1 MSITSLDFFSQFGEA
16 LLNNG
21 YTPIP
26 IQPSRKVPGSY
37 QEGRW
42 GGFPQWTR
50 FLYSPPSLATLEIW
64 SSWPGAGIGLVT
76 GDIVGV
82 DIDILETDLASA
94 IVEKAD
100 VLLGKSPLLRIGR
113 EPKVLLVYRSA
124 ERMKKR
130 SLGKIE
136 ILGEGQQF
144 VSYGIHP
151 DTGQPY
157 KWPFQSPVDVPIH
170 ELPLISARSIERFL
184 EAISPLLQVSPVAAQ
199 CSRTRIPPID
209 FPLSISS
216 GNRGA
221 AEEVA
226 QAMAFISNDNL
237 SWDEWTHI
245 GLAIFAAT
253 AGAGFEIFDEWSKR
267 SGKYD
272 SETTHKRW
280 EEIRRSPPDR
290 IGDGFIF
297 RLAREG
303 GWRAQSKQA
312 ESALSLQ
319 GDRLRG
325 SGPKVSGAAP
335 DRAFRFLAPEEILE
349 APINQTWLIKNVL
362 EAGGLAMLVGE
373 SGVGKS
379 FVVIDMAV
387 SVALGDPWLD
397 LPTARGAVFV
407 IAGEGYSGF
416 RNRLKAI
423 AKHRGRTLTGVP
435 LFFSNAAI
443 SLNDPTSVLSA
454 RREIEQ
460 LTEKHGEPVLIVIDT
475 LHRNA
480 GGADENSAKDISS
493 VLKEIDSK
501 LRVFGSNCAV
511 LIVHHSGH
519 GEKTRA
525 RGSSSLYG
533 AMDTEL
539 LIKKAGEDTV
549 TLSVTKQK
557 NHEPMSDIALRFL
570 NVDLDEAED
579 GQLLKSRVVV
589 KGDAASNPS
598 RLKKL
603 SGAKLIGYRE
613 LEKLLEVG
621 EEPPTAMQRE
631 LGGLCPKLAVQK
643 KDWQRACMTA
653 GISPKNKDAARKAFN
668 RMYNELNAASAI
680 KVWNDYVWLFN
691 SEIRLNQN
699 RRDKGT
705 GQDK

>member
-1 MSITSLDFFSQFGEA
+1 
-16 LLNNG
+16 
-21 YTPIP
+21 
-26 IQPSRKVPGSY
+26 
-37 QEGRW
+37 
-42 GGFPQWTR
+42 
-50 FLYSPPSLATLEIW
+50 
-64 SSWPGAGIGLVT
+64 
-76 GDIVGV
+76 
-82 DIDILETDLASA
+82 
-94 IVEKAD
+94 
-100 VLLGKSPLLRIGR
+100 
-113 EPKVLLVYRSA
+113 
-124 ERMKKR
+124 
-130 SLGKIE
+130 
-136 ILGEGQQF
+136 
-144 VSYGIHP
+144 
-151 DTGQPY
+151 
-157 KWPFQSPVDVPIH
+157 
-170 ELPLISARSIERFL
+170 
-184 EAISPLLQVSPVAAQ
+184 
-199 CSRTRIPPID
+199 
-209 FPLSISS
+209 
-216 GNRGA
+216 
-221 AEEVA
+221 
-226 QAMAFISNDNL
+226 
-237 SWDEWTHI
+237 
-245 GLAIFAAT
+245 
-253 AGAGFEIFDEWSKR
+253 
-267 SGKYD
+267 
-272 SETTHKRW
+272 
-280 EEIRRSPPDR
+280 
-290 IGDGFIF
+290 
-297 RLAREG
+297 
-303 GWRAQSKQA
+303 
-312 ESALSLQ
+312 
-319 GDRLRG
+319 
-325 SGPKVSGAAP
+325 
-335 DRAFRFLAPEEILE
+335 
-349 APINQTWLIKNVL
+349 
-362 EAGGLAMLVGE
+362 MLVGE

-423 AKHRGRTLTGVP
+423 AKHRKRTLTGAP

-443 SLNDPTSVLSA
+443 SLNDPTSVLTA

-460 LTEKHGEPVLIVIDT
+460 LTEKPALIIIDT

-501 LRVFGSNCAV
+501 LRVFGSSCAV

-557 NHEPMSDIALRFL
+557 NHEPMSDITLRFL
-570 NVDLDEAED
+570 NVDLDEAGED

-589 KGDAASNPS
+589 KGDAASSPS
-598 RLKKL
+598 RLKKM

-613 LEKLLEVG
+613 LGKLLEVG
-621 EEPPTAMQRE
+621 EEPPAAMQRE
-631 LGGLCPKLAVQK
+631 LGGLCPKLVVQK

-653 GISPKNKDAARKAFN
+653 GISPKNKEAARKAFN
-668 RMYNELNAASAI
+668 RMYNELNTASVI